1 MTWGDTQLIP
11 DADQLA
17 EMGFAPGEELFM
29 PLPYLDDDESDEE
42 QAAAPPPK
50 PPAAAAPPP
59 KPSAEHVKQVLY
71 GAPAHAHS
79 DRDMANSAIFSKL
92 RDGDGGEYA
101 IADEARLPR
110 VDYASLSTA
119 DFEAQHQSSPCVL
132 VGVPAAEGWPAAS
145 TWPSEA
151 AFVEELG
158 AHLQLPIAELFPAHG
173 MGKPQKLRLPLD
185 EYRAYASSN
194 TVDFPY
200 YPWERDF
207 DSELWAALLSRFWP
221 PSKLFAAADDLFEI
235 TREVRDF
242 FPFSC
247 HRFIIV
253 GGERTGAVVHQDPK
267 CSGAWNTCLF
277 GTKRWVFFPPT
288 VTREQLQ
295 LEPAAATGDA
305 ATDGTGTGGGAG
317 AGEGEDY
324 RRVPPAYWW
333 ASTYPALRRRGGL
346 GMREVLQRPGDTVYV
361 PPRWWHAVL
370 NLPDDGAAEALT
382 LCVTQN
388 VLTAPMLLEL
398 LGWRALRAHWG
409 EFALGFAC
417 ELRRHRPA
425 VAVRLLAGL
434 PADELRQIDEEE
446 SRRRREGG
454 YGDAD
459 KATYADEDEDGG
471 DGDGDD
477 DGDDGFGTIGNG
489 DGDDGDD
496 DEGGEPQQEQQ
507 TQTHQRLQD
516 ILTDTLT
523 TALSKTGAGRSMPAL
538 LRAVAEQL
546 EMQATSIDGG
556 GGGGGVEGAS
566 SQQALIGAAARAL
579 AGGSGGVGGQVTC
592 SDGDGGD
599 KEARYAAEVA
609 RRAQAAVDARRA
621 AHEGAAAQGAAAA
634 AERPPYAVDTVE
646 ATALSLADFRRAYV
660 RRGAPVL
667 LTGLGGVLT
676 SPAPMTAEWL
686 VEAVGSKQVGV
697 RVQHRRAA
705 GRSGGEAG
713 AAGAEAGAGAVIG
726 DGNGNGDGGDG
737 ADGEGECGSGEGMA
751 VLPLR
756 ELVARMEAGEA
767 DGLYMYDVSL
777 RQRLPGLLH
786 GGHLRL
792 PRHVQHCYLRQT
804 RHTHAFSASWPTLF
818 LGGDRTSSS
827 LHLDQWHGHF
837 WMYVV
842 YGEKRWTLYHPDD
855 AHLLYPSWEGN
866 GGGLYPTF
874 PTPAELAADP
884 AAYPLYPTARRAE
897 VRLRAGELLF
907 VPAGT
912 PHHVDNCRDTLAVAG
927 NFLDDSNYARAL
939 AEMRVMGLRDAAVA
953 AAADAL
959 DEMDFDADDGMV
971 EGCLPADQ
979 LVFKVEQ

>member
-1 MTWGDTQLIP
+1 
-11 DADQLA
+11 
-17 EMGFAPGEELFM
+17 M
-29 PLPYLDDDESDEE
+29 PLPYLDDDDSDEE

-50 PPAAAAPPP
+50 KPAAPPP

-79 DRDMANSAIFSKL
+79 DRDMAKSAIFGRL
-92 RDGDGGEYA
+92 RDGVSGEYA
-101 IADEARLPR
+101 IADDARLPR
-110 VDYASLSTA
+110 VDYASLSAA
-119 DFEAQHQSSPCVL
+119 DFEAHHQASPCVL
-132 VGVPAAEGWPAAS
+132 LGVSAAEGWPAAS

-185 EYRAYASSN
+185 EYRTYACTN

-207 DSELWAALLSRFWP
+207 DSELWASLLGRFWP
-221 PSKLFAAADDLFEI
+221 PTKLFAAADDLFEI

-295 LEPAAATGDA
+295 LEPAATGDA
-305 ATDGTGTGGGAG
+305 AAEGGA
-317 AGEGEDY
+317 EGEDY

-333 ASTYPALRRRGGL
+333 ASTYPALRKRGGL
-346 GMREVLQRPGDTVYV
+346 GMLEVLQRPGDTIYV

-370 NLPDDGAAEALT
+370 NLPETESGEALT

-398 LGWRALRAHWG
+398 LGWRALRSHWG
-409 EFALGFAC
+409 DFALGFAC

-425 VAVRLLAGL
+425 VAARLLAGL
-434 PADELRQIDEEE
+434 PADELRQIDEED

-454 YGDAD
+454 YGDAE
-459 KATYADEDEDGG
+459 KATYADDGDGG
-471 DGDGDD
+471 DSDGDGDD
-477 DGDDGFGTIGNG
+477 DGD
-489 DGDDGDD
+489 
-496 DEGGEPQQEQQ
+496 E
-507 TQTHQRLQD
+507 
-516 ILTDTLT
+516 
-523 TALSKTGAGRSMPAL
+523 
-538 LRAVAEQL
+538 
-546 EMQATSIDGG
+546 
-556 GGGGGVEGAS
+556 
-566 SQQALIGAAARAL
+566 
-579 AGGSGGVGGQVTC
+579 
-592 SDGDGGD
+592 
-599 KEARYAAEVA
+599 RYAAEVA

-621 AHEGAAAQGAAAA
+621 AEAQGASAG
-634 AERPPYAVDTVE
+634 RPPYAVDAVE
-646 ATALSLADFRRAYV
+646 ATALSLADFRRKYV

-676 SPAPMTAEWL
+676 SPAKITPEWL
-686 VEAVGSKQVGV
+686 VEAAGSKQVGV
-697 RVQHRRAA
+697 RVQRRRAA
-705 GRSGGEAG
+705 ARSGEAEAEAD
-713 AAGAEAGAGAVIG
+713 AAGVGGGGNGAGKC
-726 DGNGNGDGGDG
+726 GN
-737 ADGEGECGSGEGMA
+737 GEGMA
-751 VLPLR
+751 VLPLA
-756 ELVARMEAGEA
+756 ELVAKMGAGEA
-767 DGLYMYDVSL
+767 TGMYMYDVSL
-777 RQRLPGLLH
+777 RQRLPGLLY

-792 PRHVQHCYLRQT
+792 PRHVQHCYLRKT

-818 LGGDRTSSS
+818 LGGDTTSSS

-855 AHLLYPSWEGN
+855 THLLYPSWD

-884 AAYPLYPTARRAE
+884 VAYPLYPRARKTE

-912 PHHVDNCRDTLAVAG
+912 PHHVENLRDTLAVAG
-927 NFLDDSNYARAL
+927 NFLDDSNYEQAL

-971 EGCLPADQ
+971 EGCLPADE
-979 LVFKVEQ
+979 LVFEVEQ